1 MSTSWMRGF
10 SAVAGLAVA
19 AFVALAGGSAQA
31 QTGISI
37 GGSRAGTLAQ
47 GDSTLN
53 SGEFV
58 DTYTFEGRAGQQVT
72 VSMTSGAFDSYVMVR
87 GPSGFSEDN
96 DDRETGDTNSQLTMR
111 LPATGTYRIQATSFQ
126 SGETGAYRVSLV
138 EGSGDA
144 IQAEGGGDASVGTN
158 SGQLRAG
165 DQQLDA
171 GEYMDR
177 WTLTGTPGQRYV
189 ARLNAS
195 DFDAY
200 LIIRGDDLSEDNDDD
215 QTGRGSTNSRI
226 EFIMPADG
234 QVTVAAT
241 SYQANETGTYQ
252 LLIEAPGQTQ
262 TAQADT
268 VGSLRLGQ
276 SVNGQLAQGDPTL
289 TSGEFMN
296 VYSFSGRAG
305 QQVDL
310 RLRSSAFDPYLFI
323 NGPNDFAVAND
334 DDDSGADGTNS
345 RLIVTLPADGEYRVY
360 ATSYQAGEAGA
371 YSLSAAEATGE
382 AATVAASNSG
392 TPSFE
397 TGIDFGGDLSTSDEQ
412 LDNGK
417 YADAYT
423 FSGRRGERVTLTLE
437 SSAFDAYLML
447 IPPDG
452 AGDLLE
458 NDDGPDGST
467 NSRIDLTLPADGD
480 YTIGVTSYSAGATG
494 AYRFTAG
501 PSLGTPRQAA
511 VQGGPR
517 VFAVMVGIS
526 DYGGRGDLPYTADD
540 ALKLAESL
548 RRDGVLNPSS
558 VTLVD
563 ADATVAGV
571 KGAIQRVGAMAGPND
586 IFLFF
591 YSGHGS
597 QRAGTVSA
605 MEPDGKT
612 ETIVMRDGQ
621 ISDAEMAQLFSGIN
635 ARMSLIVLD
644 SCFSGGFG
652 RNVVS
657 RPGVVGLFSSEEDL
671 TSQVAGKFEAGGYLS
686 HFLRTGLSGEAN
698 LDGDD
703 MITAGEL
710 TTYLR
715 RKFASDVQDV
725 ASETMDGQ
733 RSYQYLVVERGGV
746 QLDDVVMRVARR

>member
-1 MSTSWMRGF
+1 MSGSLVRGF
-10 SAVAGLAVA
+10 TAFAAA
-19 AFVALAGGSAQA
+19 AFVMLTAGAALAQTAIGIGS
-31 QTGISI
+31 
-37 GGSRAGTLAQ
+37 SRAGTLAP
-47 GDSTLN
+47 GDSTLS

-58 DTYTFEGRAGQQVT
+58 DVFVFEGQAGQQVT
-72 VSMTSGAFDSYVMVR
+72 VSMSSGAFDSYVMVR
-87 GPSGFSEDN
+87 GPAGFSEDN
-96 DDRETGDTNSQLTMR
+96 DDRETGDRNSQLTMR
-111 LPATGTYRIQATSFQ
+111 LPADGTYRIQATSFEA
-126 SGETGAYRVSLV
+126 GETGAYRINLV
-138 EGSGDA
+138 EGAGDA
-144 IQAEGGGDASVGTN
+144 ILAEGGGAARVGTN
-158 SGQLRAG
+158 SGQLRTG
-165 DQQLDA
+165 DATLNA
-171 GEYMDR
+171 GEFIDR
-177 WTLTGTPGQRYV
+177 WTLTGTPGARYV

-200 LIIRGDDLSEDNDDD
+200 LIIRGDGVEEDNDDD
-215 QTGRGSTNSRI
+215 ATGRGSTNSRI

-234 QVTVAAT
+234 VVTIAAT
-241 SYQANETGTYQ
+241 SYQANESGTYQ
-252 LLIEAPGQTQ
+252 LLVEEPGARQ

-268 VGSLRLGQ
+268 VGALRVGQ
-276 SVNGQLAQGDPTL
+276 SISGQLRQGDPTL

-296 VYSFSGRAG
+296 VYTFSGRAG
-305 QQVDL
+305 EQVDL
-310 RLRSSAFDPYLFI
+310 RLQSTAFDPYLFI
-323 NGPNDFAVAND
+323 NGPGDFALAND
-334 DDDSGADGTNS
+334 DDESGEDGTNS

-360 ATSYQAGEAGA
+360 ATSYQAGESGA
-371 YSLSAAEATGE
+371 YRLSAAQATG
-382 AATVAASNSG
+382 AAPVQSASSG
-392 TPSFE
+392 VPAFE
-397 TGIDFGGDLSTSDEQ
+397 TGIDFNGDLRTSDEQ
-412 LDNGK
+412 LDGGK
-417 YADAYT
+417 YLDAYT

-437 SSAFDAYLML
+437 SGAFDPYLVML
-447 IPPDG
+447 GPDG
-452 AGDLLE
+452 EMVE
-458 NDDGPDGST
+458 NDDGPDGSH
-467 NSRIDLTLPADGD
+467 NSRIDAVLSADGE
-480 YTIGVTSYSAGATG
+480 YTIGVTSYAAGEIG

-501 PSLGTPRQAA
+501 PSMGTPRQAG

-548 RRDGVLNPSS
+548 RRDGVLNPAS

-571 KGAIQRVGAMAGPND
+571 TSAIRRVGAMAGPDD

-597 QRAGTVSA
+597 QRAGSVSA
-605 MEPDGKT
+605 AEPDGKT

-621 ISDAEMAQLFSGIN
+621 ISDVEMAQLFAGID

-644 SCFSGGFG
+644 SCFSGGFS
-652 RNVVS
+652 RNVVV

-671 TSQVAGKFEAGGYLS
+671 TSAVAGKFEAGGYLS

-715 RKFASDVQDV
+715 RKFAADVQDV

-733 RSYQYLVVERGGV
+733 RSYQNLVVERGGV
-746 QLDDVVMRVARR
+746 QVDDVVMRVAHR

>member
-1 MSTSWMRGF
+1 MSSSLVRGF
-10 SAVAGLAVA
+10 TAFAAA
-19 AFVALAGGSAQA
+19 AFVMLTAGAALAQTAIGIGS
-31 QTGISI
+31 
-37 GGSRAGTLAQ
+37 SRAGTLAQ
-47 GDSTLN
+47 GDSTLS

-58 DTYTFEGRAGQQVT
+58 DVFVFEGQAGQQVT
-72 VSMTSGAFDSYVMVR
+72 VSMSSGAFDSYVMVR
-87 GPSGFSEDN
+87 GPAGFSEDN
-96 DDRETGDTNSQLTMR
+96 DDRETGDRNSQLTMR
-111 LPATGTYRIQATSFQ
+111 LPADGTYRIQATSFEA
-126 SGETGAYRVSLV
+126 GETGAYRINLV
-138 EGSGDA
+138 EGAGDA
-144 IQAEGGGDASVGTN
+144 ILAEGGGSARVGTN
-158 SGQLRAG
+158 SGQLRTG
-165 DQQLDA
+165 DATLNA
-171 GEYMDR
+171 GEFIDR
-177 WTLTGTPGQRYV
+177 WTLTGTPGARYV

-200 LIIRGDDLSEDNDDD
+200 LIIRGEGVEEDNDDD
-215 QTGRGSTNSRI
+215 ATGRGSTNSRI

-234 QVTVAAT
+234 VVTIATT
-241 SYQANETGTYQ
+241 SYQANESGTYQ
-252 LLIEAPGQTQ
+252 LLVEEPGARQ

-268 VGSLRLGQ
+268 VGSLRVGQ
-276 SVNGQLAQGDPTL
+276 SISGQLGQGDPTL

-296 VYSFSGRAG
+296 VYTFSGRAG
-305 QQVDL
+305 EQVDL
-310 RLRSSAFDPYLFI
+310 RLQSTAFDPYLFI
-323 NGPNDFAVAND
+323 NGPGDFALAND
-334 DDDSGADGTNS
+334 DDESGEDGTNS

-371 YSLSAAEATGE
+371 YRLSAAQATG
-382 AATVAASNSG
+382 AAPVQSASSG
-392 TPSFE
+392 VPAFE
-397 TGIDFGGDLSTSDEQ
+397 TGIDFNGDLRNSDEQ
-412 LDNGK
+412 LDGGK
-417 YADAYT
+417 YLDAYT

-437 SSAFDAYLML
+437 SGAFDPYLVML
-447 IPPDG
+447 GPDG
-452 AGDLLE
+452 EMVE
-458 NDDGPDGST
+458 NDDGPDGSH
-467 NSRIDLTLPADGD
+467 NSRIDAVLSADGE
-480 YTIGVTSYSAGATG
+480 YTIGVTSYAVGEVG

-501 PSLGTPRQAA
+501 PSMGTPRQAG

-548 RRDGVLNPSS
+548 RRDGVLNPAS

-571 KGAIQRVGAMAGPND
+571 TNAIRRVGAMAGPDD

-597 QRAGTVSA
+597 QRAGAVSA
-605 MEPDGKT
+605 AEPDGKT

-621 ISDAEMAQLFSGIN
+621 ISDVEMAQLFAGID

-644 SCFSGGFG
+644 SCFSGGFS
-652 RNVVS
+652 RNVVV

-671 TSQVAGKFEAGGYLS
+671 TSAVAGKFEAGGYLS

-715 RKFASDVQDV
+715 RKFAADVQDV

-733 RSYQYLVVERGGV
+733 RSYQNLVVERGGV
-746 QLDDVVMRVARR
+746 QVDDVVMRVANR